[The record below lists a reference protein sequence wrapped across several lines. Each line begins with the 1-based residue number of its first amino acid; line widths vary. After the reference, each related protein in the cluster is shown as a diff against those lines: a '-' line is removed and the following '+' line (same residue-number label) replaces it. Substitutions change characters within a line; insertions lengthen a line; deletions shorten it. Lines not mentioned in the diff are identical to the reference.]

1 MDRRGIEMA
10 QNPQEEKPRAEQPD
24 NSPEKYRLVLVVG
37 GMVLGVAIAYLFS
50 FFSRGPVKLLDVV
63 FWAIGGAVIGFFAS
77 VRDPRK

>member
-1 MDRRGIEMA
+1 MA
-10 QNPQEEKPRAEQPD
+10 QNPQEEKPNTGQPD

-63 FWAIGGAVIGFFAS
+63 FWAIGGAIIGFFAS